1 MLKKKLLLSLIVFQ
15 GILIVVAIIAIIFGV
30 FYKYSD
36 NNPLSSSNLNE
47 LNFENIYLFDE
58 KNFQQKIIKDD
69 HIILQIIDIKS
80 GKIQKEIIFE
90 K

>member
-15 GILIVVAIIAIIFGV
+15 GILIVLAIIAIIFGV
-30 FYKYSD
+30 FYKYSNKD
-36 NNPLSSSNLNE
+36 SSLNSSSIG

-58 KNFQQKIIKDD
+58 KNIQQKITKNNQ
-69 HIILQIIDIKS
+69 IILKIIDIKS
-80 GKIQKEIIFE
+80 GKIQKEIIIE

>member
-1 MLKKKLLLSLIVFQ
+1 MLKKKFLVSLIVFQ
-15 GILIVVAIIAIIFGV
+15 GILILASIIAIIFGV
-30 FYKYSD
+30 FYKYSNKD
-36 NNPLSSSNLNE
+36 SSLNSSSIG

-58 KNFQQKIIKDD
+58 KNIQQKITKNNQ
-69 HIILQIIDIKS
+69 IILQIIDIKS

>member
-15 GILIVVAIIAIIFGV
+15 GILIVAAIIAIIFGV
-30 FYKYSD
+30 FYKYND
-36 NNPLSSSNLNE
+36 KDPLSSSDLNE

-69 HIILQIIDIKS
+69 YIILQIIDIKS

>member
-15 GILIVVAIIAIIFGV
+15 GILIVAAIIAIIFGV

-36 NNPLSSSNLNE
+36 NDPLSSSDLSE

>member
-15 GILIVVAIIAIIFGV
+15 GILIVAAIIAIIFGV

-36 NNPLSSSNLNE
+36 SDPLSSSDLNE

-58 KNFQQKIIKDD
+58 KNFQQKTIKDD

>member
-36 NNPLSSSNLNE
+36 NDPLSSSDLNE
-47 LNFENIYLFDE
+47 LNLENIYLFDE

>member
-15 GILIVVAIIAIIFGV
+15 GILIVAAIIAIIFGV

-36 NNPLSSSNLNE
+36 NDPLSSSDLNE

-69 HIILQIIDIKS
+69 HIILHIIDIKS
-80 GKIQKEIIFE
+80 GKIQREIIFE

>member
-15 GILIVVAIIAIIFGV
+15 GILIVASIIAIIFGV

-36 NNPLSSSNLNE
+36 KDILSNSDLNE

-69 HIILQIIDIKS
+69 HVILQIIDIKS

>member
-15 GILIVVAIIAIIFGV
+15 GILILAAIIAIIFGV

-36 NNPLSSSNLNE
+36 NDPLSSNNLDK

>member
-15 GILIVVAIIAIIFGV
+15 GILIVLAIIAIIFGV
-30 FYKYSD
+30 FYKYSNKD
-36 NNPLSSSNLNE
+36 SSLNSSSIG

-58 KNFQQKIIKDD
+58 KNIQQKITKNNQ
-69 HIILQIIDIKS
+69 IILQIIDIKS
-80 GKIQKEIIFE
+80 GKIQKEIIIE

>member
-15 GILIVVAIIAIIFGV
+15 GILIVAAIIAIIFGV

-36 NNPLSSSNLNE
+36 NDPLSSSDLNE

-58 KNFQQKIIKDD
+58 KNFQQKIIKDG

>member
-15 GILIVVAIIAIIFGV
+15 GILIVAAIIAIIFGV

-36 NNPLSSSNLNE
+36 NDPLSSSNLDK

>member
-15 GILIVVAIIAIIFGV
+15 GILIVAAILAIIFGI

-36 NNPLSSSNLNE
+36 NDPLSSSDLDK

-58 KNFQQKIIKDD
+58 KNFQHKIIKND

-80 GKIQKEIIFE
+80 GRIQKEIIFE

>member
-1 MLKKKLLLSLIVFQ
+1 MLKKKLLKSLIVFQ
-15 GILIVVAIIAIIFGV
+15 GILILAAIIAIIFGV

-36 NNPLSSSNLNE
+36 NDPLSSSDLDE

>member
-15 GILIVVAIIAIIFGV
+15 GILIVAAIIAIIFGV

-36 NNPLSSSNLNE
+36 NDPLSSSDLDK

>member
-15 GILIVVAIIAIIFGV
+15 GILIVLAIIAIIFGV
-30 FYKYSD
+30 FYKY
-36 NNPLSSSNLNE
+36 NNKDSSSNSSSIG

-58 KNFQQKIIKDD
+58 KNIQQKITKNNQ
-69 HIILQIIDIKS
+69 IILQIIDIKS
-80 GKIQKEIIFE
+80 GKIQKEIIIE

>member
-15 GILIVVAIIAIIFGV
+15 GILIVAVIIAIIFGV

-36 NNPLSSSNLNE
+36 NDPLSSSDLDK

>member
-15 GILIVVAIIAIIFGV
+15 GILIVAAIIAIIFGV

-36 NNPLSSSNLNE
+36 NNPLSSSDLNE

>member
-15 GILIVVAIIAIIFGV
+15 GILIVLAIIAIIFGV
-30 FYKYSD
+30 FYKYSNKD
-36 NNPLSSSNLNE
+36 SSLNSSSIG

-58 KNFQQKIIKDD
+58 KNIQQKITKNNQ
-69 HIILQIIDIKS
+69 IILQIIDIKS

>member
-15 GILIVVAIIAIIFGV
+15 GILIVAAIIAIIFGV

-36 NNPLSSSNLNE
+36 NDSLSSSDLDK

-80 GKIQKEIIFE
+80 GKTQKEIIFE

>member
-15 GILIVVAIIAIIFGV
+15 GILIVAAIIAIIFGV

-36 NNPLSSSNLNE
+36 NDPLSSSGLNE

>member
-15 GILIVVAIIAIIFGV
+15 GILIVAAIIAIIFGV
-30 FYKYSD
+30 IYKYSD
-36 NNPLSSSNLNE
+36 TDPLSNSDLDE

>member
-15 GILIVVAIIAIIFGV
+15 GILIVAAIIAIIFGV

-36 NNPLSSSNLNE
+36 NDSLSSSDLNE

>member
-15 GILIVVAIIAIIFGV
+15 GILILASIIAIIFGV

-36 NNPLSSSNLNE
+36 NDPLSSSDLDE

>member
-15 GILIVVAIIAIIFGV
+15 GILIVAAIIAIIFGV

-36 NNPLSSSNLNE
+36 NDPLSSSDLNE

-58 KNFQQKIIKDD
+58 KNFQQKVIKYD

>member
-15 GILIVVAIIAIIFGV
+15 GILIVAAIIAIIFGV

-36 NNPLSSSNLNE
+36 NDSLSSSDLDK

-69 HIILQIIDIKS
+69 HVILQIIDIKS

>member
-15 GILIVVAIIAIIFGV
+15 GILIVAAIIAIIFGV

-36 NNPLSSSNLNE
+36 NDPLSSSDLDE

>member
-15 GILIVVAIIAIIFGV
+15 GILIVAAIIAIIFGV

-36 NNPLSSSNLNE
+36 NDPLSSSDLNE

-58 KNFQQKIIKDD
+58 KNLQQKIIKDD

>member
-15 GILIVVAIIAIIFGV
+15 GILIVAAIIAIIFGV

-36 NNPLSSSNLNE
+36 NDPLSSSDLNE

-69 HIILQIIDIKS
+69 HVILQIIDIKS
-80 GKIQKEIIFE
+80 GQIQKEIIFE

>member
-15 GILIVVAIIAIIFGV
+15 GILILVAIIAIIFGV

-36 NNPLSSSNLNE
+36 NDPLSSSNLDK

-80 GKIQKEIIFE
+80 GKTQKEIIFE

>member
-15 GILIVVAIIAIIFGV
+15 GILILAAIIAIIFGV

-36 NNPLSSSNLNE
+36 NDPLSSSDLDE

>member
-15 GILIVVAIIAIIFGV
+15 GILILAAIIAIIFGV

-36 NNPLSSSNLNE
+36 NDPLSSSDLNE

-58 KNFQQKIIKDD
+58 KNFQQKTIKDD
-69 HIILQIIDIKS
+69 HIILHIIDIKS

>member
-15 GILIVVAIIAIIFGV
+15 GILIVAAIIAIIFGV

-36 NNPLSSSNLNE
+36 NDPLSSSDFNE

-80 GKIQKEIIFE
+80 GRIQKEIIFE

>member
-15 GILIVVAIIAIIFGV
+15 GILIIAAIIAIIFGV

-36 NNPLSSSNLNE
+36 NDPLSSSDLNE

>member
-15 GILIVVAIIAIIFGV
+15 GILIVAAIIAIIFGV

-36 NNPLSSSNLNE
+36 NDPLSSSDLNE

-58 KNFQQKIIKDD
+58 TNFQQKIIKDD

-80 GKIQKEIIFE
+80 GKIQKEITFE